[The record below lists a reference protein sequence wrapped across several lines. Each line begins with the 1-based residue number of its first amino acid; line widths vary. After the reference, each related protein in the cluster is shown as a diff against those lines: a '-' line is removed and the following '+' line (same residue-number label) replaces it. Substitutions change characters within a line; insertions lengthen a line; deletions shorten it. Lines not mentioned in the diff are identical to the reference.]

1 MAASPLKLTRIY
13 SVSVVLTLFGILP
26 GTAAAWGPQGHR
38 VAGLLAEEYLC
49 PNAAAAVRDLWPRG
63 GLAAAGKWP
72 DQIRGQSRWEHA
84 RPWHYINVPDTGPW
98 PPATRSPDGDV
109 LWAIDHFAS
118 ILSSD
123 GHDRRQKR
131 EALAFVAHFVADLH
145 QPLHVGREADRGGN
159 DIRVTGSTG
168 GDQNLHRYWDTTVIT
183 AVQPD
188 PRSYARAV
196 APLAVGHVKFWQS
209 TAPREWGRESFDLRP
224 VVYDFESRSGA
235 ITLGP
240 AYAERAE
247 TTARMRLAQAGVRL
261 AGMLNQLLGQGGT
274 GCAASNAAE

>member
-1 MAASPLKLTRIY
+1 
-13 SVSVVLTLFGILP
+13 
-26 GTAAAWGPQGHR
+26 
-38 VAGLLAEEYLC
+38 
-49 PNAAAAVRDLWPRG
+49 
-63 GLAAAGKWP
+63 
-72 DQIRGQSRWEHA
+72 
-84 RPWHYINVPDTGPW
+84 
-98 PPATRSPDGDV
+98 
-109 LWAIDHFAS
+109 
-118 ILSSD
+118 
-123 GHDRRQKR
+123 
-131 EALAFVAHFVADLH
+131 VAHFVADLH

-261 AGMLNQLLGQGGT
+261 AGLLNQLLGQGGT